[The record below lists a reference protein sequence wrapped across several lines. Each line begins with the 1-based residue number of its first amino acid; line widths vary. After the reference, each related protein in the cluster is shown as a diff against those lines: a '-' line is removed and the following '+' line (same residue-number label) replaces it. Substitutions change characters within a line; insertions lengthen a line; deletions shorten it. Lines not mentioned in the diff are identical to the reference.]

1 MIEDNSKKYFTEDEW
16 SAYQIIKEFRD
27 NDVWVYEK
35 NQRFYI
41 DLISSDLIRA
51 FSDLSNK
58 RYNKF
63 SFEMGSATI
72 DAFKNTTNANKNH
85 FSGWFV
91 GIWGQYSN
99 SSEIDEQVTMRS
111 LKKLR
116 DDLNFVMQ
124 EYKGKSMNIAAMHTQ
139 NFIKKL
145 DAIIKPENEDS
156 QTGQVILWSKKNIPK
171 SSADLYKSL
180 LAEFKPEW
188 NVEITIEDYNLYKLG
203 FVEEIPCS
211 ISLNVSRED
220 IYELQEE
227 ILDME
232 VTIYSY
238 EDILYK
244 NPMDMTDDEK
254 KTYKKLKELEKRY
267 NKFEPLE
274 NLFSYY
280 LLINGKEI

>member
-1 MIEDNSKKYFTEDEW
+1 MF
-16 SAYQIIKEFRD
+16 FRH
-27 NDVWVYEK
+27 
-35 NQRFYI
+35 
-41 DLISSDLIRA
+41 A
-51 FSDLSNK
+51 
-58 RYNKF
+58 
-63 SFEMGSATI
+63 
-72 DAFKNTTNANKNH
+72 
-85 FSGWFV
+85 
-91 GIWGQYSN
+91 
-99 SSEIDEQVTMRS
+99 
-111 LKKLR
+111 
-116 DDLNFVMQ
+116 
-124 EYKGKSMNIAAMHTQ
+124 
-139 NFIKKL
+139 
-145 DAIIKPENEDS
+145 
-156 QTGQVILWSKKNIPK
+156 
-171 SSADLYKSL
+171 

-211 ISLNVSRED
+211 ISLNVSREE

-254 KTYKKLKELEKRY
+254 KTYKNLKELEKRY

-280 LLINGKEI
+280 LAINGKEI

>member
-99 SSEIDEQVTMRS
+99 SSEIDEEVTMRS

-211 ISLNVSRED
+211 ISLNVSCEE

-232 VTIYSY
+232 VTIYSN

-254 KTYKKLKELEKRY
+254 KIYKKLKEY
-267 NKFEPLE
+267 NKFQPLE
-274 NLFSYY
+274 NLFSSY
-280 LLINGKEI
+280 LSINEKEN

>member
-1 MIEDNSKKYFTEDEW
+1 MK
-16 SAYQIIKEFRD
+16 IKD
-27 NDVWVYEK
+27 
-35 NQRFYI
+35 
-41 DLISSDLIRA
+41 
-51 FSDLSNK
+51 
-58 RYNKF
+58 
-63 SFEMGSATI
+63 
-72 DAFKNTTNANKNH
+72 
-85 FSGWFV
+85 
-91 GIWGQYSN
+91 
-99 SSEIDEQVTMRS
+99 
-111 LKKLR
+111 
-116 DDLNFVMQ
+116 
-124 EYKGKSMNIAAMHTQ
+124 
-139 NFIKKL
+139 
-145 DAIIKPENEDS
+145 
-156 QTGQVILWSKKNIPK
+156 IPK

-180 LAEFKPEW
+180 LAECKPNW

-211 ISLNVSRED
+211 ISLNVSREE

-254 KTYKKLKELEKRY
+254 KNYKKLQELEKRF

-280 LLINGKEI
+280 LAINGKEI

>member
-1 MIEDNSKKYFTEDEW
+1 MI
-16 SAYQIIKEFRD
+16 I
-27 NDVWVYEK
+27 
-35 NQRFYI
+35 
-41 DLISSDLIRA
+41 
-51 FSDLSNK
+51 
-58 RYNKF
+58 
-63 SFEMGSATI
+63 
-72 DAFKNTTNANKNH
+72 
-85 FSGWFV
+85 
-91 GIWGQYSN
+91 
-99 SSEIDEQVTMRS
+99 
-111 LKKLR
+111 
-116 DDLNFVMQ
+116 
-124 EYKGKSMNIAAMHTQ
+124 
-139 NFIKKL
+139 
-145 DAIIKPENEDS
+145 
-156 QTGQVILWSKKNIPK
+156 KNIPK

-180 LAEFKPEW
+180 LVEFKPEW
-188 NVEITIEDYNLYKLG
+188 NVEIIIEDYNLYKLV

-267 NKFEPLE
+267 KKFEPLE

-280 LLINGKEI
+280 LAINGKEI